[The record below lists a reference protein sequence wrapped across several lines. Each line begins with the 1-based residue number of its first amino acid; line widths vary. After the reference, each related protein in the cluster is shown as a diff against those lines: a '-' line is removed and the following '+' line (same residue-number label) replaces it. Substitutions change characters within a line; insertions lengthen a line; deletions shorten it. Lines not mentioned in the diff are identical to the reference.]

1 MIYKRDPRFRRY
13 GPAAAQNISY
23 MPDSSFASGNAVN
36 PTGDTLREVEKIPL
50 PNEKDETAFDAM
62 RQQVHVHR
70 PCFSESCIPMN
81 NPSFLNIILIAE
93 GIDDDFC

>member
-1 MIYKRDPRFRRY
+1 MSDPEKTIWKGHHNDIQEGSKFRRY

-62 RQQVHVHR
+62 PAAGSR
-70 PCFSESCIPMN
+70 S
-81 NPSFLNIILIAE
+81 PSMFFRKLHSDEIILLS
-93 GIDDDFC
+93 